1 MTNEK
6 ELREQLAE
14 LEHEQWV
21 KWSQNLN
28 NIEKLSP
35 ERIERWQKLWIPYSK
50 LTEAEKD
57 QDREWADKVL
67 NLLHSHTK
75 EVKEKI
81 ESELSYALYNLK
93 HSIKHEREGTNI
105 HGHENDLDR
114 DLQALDDLLASLED
128 NKK

>member
-28 NIEKLSP
+28 NVEKLSP

-75 EVKEKI
+75 EVV
-81 ESELSYALYNLK
+81 ELVKKMRVQPIVGGVLGPQDY
-93 HSIKHEREGTNI
+93 
-105 HGHENDLDR
+105 DR
-114 DLQALDDLLASLED
+114 GFSQGYQSGFRQALDDLLASLED